1 MRKYIENVNRSTQRI
16 EFFFKMTP
24 RKNKTAIFEEVI
36 YYCAIPIDSDKLF
49 DKVTRYIQ
57 VNRYNFRIMNEL
69 QDFNF

>member
-1 MRKYIENVNRSTQRI
+1 
-16 EFFFKMTP
+16 MTP